1 MPRKDNRPF
10 ENVPIE
16 IRPKLHG
23 VTPESRF
30 WGILTIVL
38 IVALFG
44 TAVAIV
50 FKIGEK
56 MERASLKKEEVIHVR

>member
-1 MPRKDNRPF
+1 MPGKDNRPF

-16 IRPKLHG
+16 LRPKLKG

-30 WGILTIVL
+30 WSILTIVL

-44 TAVAIV
+44 TAVTIV

-56 MERASLKKEEVIHVR
+56 VERESLRKEEVNHVR